1 MKLLL
6 SALVVFHLLLP
17 LKGSS
22 LEASAKVPE
31 QSNPSFSA
39 VSAAKRSI
47 GENHAAFGGEA
58 ALRWSH
64 CTPFAELAPRQ
75 KIMGVINTIAVLRT
89 KAALLDEMKH
99 AFEPRTTAKSPGIV
113 SGGSLPGPALAYGD
127 CRLGI
132 LPFEVCR
139 HLGFLDSDPMVAPSS
154 TQSKLL
160 RLVGASSL
168 VASYKKGQAHLND
181 DPHLNSV
188 LGPQLVDYA
197 VRALTLF
204 WNSQLL
210 SPAFDA
216 RGVNTEQVKQALYY
230 ADAFLFQTAT
240 QAKHIIRFNRS
251 EYDDVASWLA
261 LLFSDAEP
269 NASAHREGD
278 PQRVEEDTRV
288 EPSATAAKPQAKEND
303 FVVRSKTPTN
313 QQGKEGVTA
322 RPTHAPVPGPSSQ
335 KEEEGG
341 MFGGFLS
348 RFFTSQAPKPSH
360 SPSGSS
366 LQQSTQLKNAEP
378 ETAPIN
384 SFSAFA
390 TSVGEGLTS
399 IVTSTARGAAK
410 FVQGES
416 HSAPPPKSE
425 SIVDK
430 LTEERVSNILDALP
444 ENVNGQ
450 FR

>member
-6 SALVVFHLLLP
+6 SALFVIYLVLP

-22 LEASAKVPE
+22 LPISVQAAE
-31 QSNPSFSA
+31 QGSISSPA
-39 VSAAKRSI
+39 VSATKRSI
-47 GENHAAFGGEA
+47 GEADNAADGETT
-58 ALRWSH
+58 LRWSYY
-64 CTPFAELAPRQ
+64 TPFSELAPRQ
-75 KIMGVINTIAVLRT
+75 KVMGVINAIAVLRT
-89 KAALLDEMKH
+89 KASLLEEMKH
-99 AFEPRTTAKSPGIV
+99 AFEPRTTPKSPGIV
-113 SGGSLPGPALAYGD
+113 NGGSLPGPALAYGD

-168 VASYKKGQAHLND
+168 VASFKKGQVYFTD
-181 DPHLNSV
+181 DPHLNAV
-188 LGPQLVDYA
+188 LGPQLLDYA
-197 VRALTLF
+197 VRALSLF

-216 RGVNTEQVKQALYY
+216 RGVNSEQIRQALYY

-269 NASAHREGD
+269 NASAHREEE
-278 PQRVEEDTRV
+278 PQPVEEDDGRK
-288 EPSATAAKPQAKEND
+288 PSGEAAANREGKQEAGTVRPKAEANAK
-303 FVVRSKTPTN
+303 
-313 QQGKEGVTA
+313 GKEEAVTLRSA
-322 RPTHAPVPGPSSQ
+322 ETPAPVPSGQ

-348 RFFTSQAPKPSH
+348 RLFTSQSSKPSQ
-360 SPSGSS
+360 SPASPPV
-366 LQQSTQLKNAEP
+366 QQSTQPKNAE
-378 ETAPIN
+378 
-384 SFSAFA
+384 
-390 TSVGEGLTS
+390 
-399 IVTSTARGAAK
+399 
-410 FVQGES
+410 Q
-416 HSAPPPKSE
+416 
-425 SIVDK
+425 
-430 LTEERVSNILDALP
+430 
-444 ENVNGQ
+444 
-450 FR
+450 